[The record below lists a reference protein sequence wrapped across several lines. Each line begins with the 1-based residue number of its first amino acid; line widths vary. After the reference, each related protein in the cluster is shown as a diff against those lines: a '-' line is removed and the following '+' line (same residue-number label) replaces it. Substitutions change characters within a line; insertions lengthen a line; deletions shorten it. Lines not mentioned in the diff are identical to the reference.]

1 MDECVSILILS
12 GVSGDTRRYRS
23 LHLQEQCELAGVQ
36 VRLAHIAD
44 AGLMRLVSKERFDI
58 AVFQRVE
65 MDAYVKR
72 LLGVLKTAGTL
83 NLYDSDD
90 LVFEESMFQFID
102 SPDFSDPIRASLYR
116 KNMRRQRQML
126 LACDAA
132 LVSTAFL
139 AEQVK
144 KLGKVVRIHRNA
156 FSLQMLACAE
166 ATYRA
171 HEVQREGVVMGYA
184 SGTRTHDRDFSVA
197 ATALRAVLEIQPQ
210 ASLWLVGPVD
220 PGVGWEK
227 FGERVKRFPAVDW
240 RKLPE
245 YLVQFDIN
253 LAPLSVDNPFA
264 QSKSAIKFMEAA
276 LVRRPTIASGSVA
289 FEEAIC
295 DGENGFIADNEGQW
309 TEKLLHLVQEP
320 GLRARMGEKAY
331 QDIMASDHP
340 MVRSQELFE
349 TLNDLHLQLRGKK
362 LWRDGAIDAKLIQ
375 QRVEKRSAAGC
386 GYTSLKKRD
395 IYYLRRGWVTLWR
408 RGPLELLGGVWVGL
422 RRLIAPI
429 FPFRLRDEKDKNK
442 TV

>member
-1 MDECVSILILS
+1 MDERVRILILS

-23 LHLQEQCELAGVQ
+23 LHLQEQCKLAGVP
-36 VRLAHIAD
+36 VRLAHITD

-65 MDAYVKR
+65 MDTYVKR
-72 LLGVLKTAGTL
+72 LLRVLKAAGTL

-116 KNMRRQRQML
+116 KNMGRQRQML
-126 LACDAA
+126 LTCDAA

-139 AEQVK
+139 AERVER
-144 KLGKVVRIHRNA
+144 LGKAVRIHRNA
-156 FSLQMLACAE
+156 FSMQMLVCAE
-166 ATYRA
+166 AVYKD
-171 HEVQREGVVMGYA
+171 HEVHKEGVVIGYA

-197 ATALRAVLEIQPQ
+197 ATALRVVLEIQPQ

-220 PGVGWEK
+220 PGAGWEK

-253 LAPLSVDNPFA
+253 LAPLATGNPFA

-276 LVRRPTIASGSVA
+276 LVRRPTIASGSTA

-295 DGENGFIADNEGQW
+295 DGDNGFIADNEGQW
-309 TEKLLHLVQEP
+309 TEKLLYLVQEP
-320 GLRARMGEKAY
+320 GLRVRMGKKAY

-340 MVRSQELFE
+340 MVRSGELFE

-362 LWRDGAIDAKLIQ
+362 LLLEAVIDAKLIQ
-375 QRVEKRSAAGC
+375 QRAEKRSATGC
-386 GYTSLKKRD
+386 GHVSLKKRD
-395 IYYLRRGWVTLWR
+395 PSYLRRGWVTLWR

-422 RRLIAPI
+422 RRLMVPI
-429 FPFRLRDEKDKNK
+429 FPFRLREEKDENQ